1 MRQKKK
7 KEKKEERVARYRRGA
22 GSLSR
27 SRVRHG
33 GSNPFLGRSGSANEF
48 PRNVSR
54 IEKGVAVD
62 FFRDFFFLWDRS
74 PCTRGLNGCSG
85 FIWVFFFGARYFFFW
100 RRRRVGVAT
109 STFVLNSSRSPW
121 EFLLLLFF
129 FLCIHIYFF
138 FIIRFCTEQCSNGV

>member
-7 KEKKEERVARYRRGA
+7 KERGGESGA
-22 GSLSR
+22 LQGGGGTGSLSR

-62 FFRDFFFLWDRS
+62 FFRDFFPSGTGLRAHGDSTAVLVSYSFFLELD
-74 PCTRGLNGCSG
+74 
-85 FIWVFFFGARYFFFW
+85 IFFGGGGGESVS
-100 RRRRVGVAT
+100 RRQH
-109 STFVLNSSRSPW
+109 SF
-121 EFLLLLFF
+121 
-129 FLCIHIYFF
+129 
-138 FIIRFCTEQCSNGV
+138 